1 MYRKCSEANLG
12 FKLDLFVA
20 PKKKRTKFMTT
31 KEHAA
36 LMKLQW
42 EATWPND
49 AFVAQLLRYEDD
61 LRK

>member
-1 MYRKCSEANLG
+1 MLLEYYYDQA
-12 FKLDLFVA
+12 
-20 PKKKRTKFMTT
+20 
-31 KEHAA
+31 AA